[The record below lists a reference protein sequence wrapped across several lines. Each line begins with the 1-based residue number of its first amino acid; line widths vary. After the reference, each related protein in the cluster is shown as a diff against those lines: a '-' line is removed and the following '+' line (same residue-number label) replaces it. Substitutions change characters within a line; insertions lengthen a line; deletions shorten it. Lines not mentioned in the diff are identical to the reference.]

1 MSEPSITSPESYA
14 KSGYTISTD
23 PMLLDFSQI
32 YRYLSE
38 ESYWARE
45 RSRELVERS
54 IHHSLCFGVYTAGT
68 GLPKQVGF
76 ARVVSDYATFAYLAD
91 VFILPEY
98 QGQGLGKWL
107 VATILSHPDLQS
119 VGRWTLYTNDAH
131 ELYRRFGFGTEQ
143 DPWRYMSCRPQQL
156 KVDSHTD

>member
-1 MSEPSITSPESYA
+1 MSKPSRTSPEYYA
-14 KSGYTISTD
+14 KTGYTISTD
-23 PMLLDFSQI
+23 PDWLDISQI

-38 ESYWARE
+38 ESYWARG

-54 IHHSLCFGVYTAGT
+54 IRHSLCFGVYTAGS

-76 ARVVSDYATFAYLAD
+76 GRVVSDFATFAYLAD

-107 VATILSHPDLQS
+107 VATMLSHPDLQA

-131 ELYRRFGFGTEQ
+131 QLYRRFGFDTEQ
-143 DPWRYMSCRPQQL
+143 DPRRYMSYRPQYL
-156 KVDSHTD
+156 KVDPHTD